1 MCVESHIIKQN
12 ELSTL
17 SLHLRLRPPPPCP
30 PHLTVCFPP
39 PDWATADGVGVEP
52 GLWKTAGQ
60 THTHNTIAHT
70 RWERKREAIFIP
82 CECVRALLL
91 HPLVDSSIG
100 STSQPP
106 SYCDGGADVVR
117 RLGSLPFSCWLS
129 PWWWFSALFF
139 FFNPTNFP
147 KFFPFK
153 ILATLMQT
161 PSK

>member
-1 MCVESHIIKQN
+1 MWVEESHHQTKRTVDVVSPSATTATTSLPTPPN
-12 ELSTL
+12 CLLPPSWLSDGRWRRRRTRTL
-17 SLHLRLRPPPPCP
+17 KNRRPN
-30 PHLTVCFPP
+30 
-39 PDWATADGVGVEP
+39 
-52 GLWKTAGQ
+52 

-117 RLGSLPFSCWLS
+117 RLGSLPFSWLS
-129 PWWWFSALFF
+129 PWWWLSALFF
-139 FFNPTNFP
+139 FYNSTNFLVSY
-147 KFFPFK
+147 PF
-153 ILATLMQT
+153 
-161 PSK
+161 